1 MLFVRR
7 GVEHRY
13 RAQEGIA
20 SCVLHSLEQQPLPG
34 SSSGVRRCTGRP
46 FSGVLPAAPSCS
58 QLLPV
63 ALWWFV
69 LARPGMGGAGVA
81 PWSVSLCIFVLS
93 SWLLFVSVFLTASI
107 IGLHFFCLELRT

>member
-81 PWSVSLCIFVLS
+81 PWSTNELVHFCIEFVAFICIC
-93 SWLLFVSVFLTASI
+93 LFNSI
-107 IGLHFFCLELRT
+107 NHRAEFFA